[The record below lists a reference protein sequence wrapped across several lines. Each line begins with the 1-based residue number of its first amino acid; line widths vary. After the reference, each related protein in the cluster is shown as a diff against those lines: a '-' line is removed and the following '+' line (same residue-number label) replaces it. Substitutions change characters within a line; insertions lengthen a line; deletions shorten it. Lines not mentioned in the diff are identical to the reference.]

1 MVLPPATRPL
11 VEITTRWLGMLHAPN
26 GCCLRQRVGGV
37 FGERRHVG
45 CRAGNANEGLQMDIV
60 LASSWRNDGISRF
73 VRGGGGHGV
82 NDSHRDAASRY
93 VWRKERYE
101 IVVERDGESWHVSST
116 SSGRLFGP
124 REVLYE
130 ARHRQA
136 KHAAWD
142 VMACVI
148 RASRNEDEGVNAGRD
163 AAKWMV
169 GQRASGV

>member
-1 MVLPPATRPL
+1 
-11 VEITTRWLGMLHAPN
+11 
-26 GCCLRQRVGGV
+26 
-37 FGERRHVG
+37 
-45 CRAGNANEGLQMDIV
+45 MDIV
-60 LASSWRNDGISRF
+60 LASSWRNDGIARF

-82 NDSHRDAASRY
+82 NEPNRETTSRY
-93 VWRKERYE
+93 VWRKDRFE

-163 AAKWMV
+163 AAKWMI
-169 GQRASGV
+169 GQRVSGV